1 MSTGEFWEK
10 ETLDM
15 VDKVLDFGKKLLERI
30 KEWWNKFQPK
40 QKTLIIGIAVVI
52 LLAIAILV
60 AVLTKKQYVNIA
72 NCESTKEAAA
82 VKELLDGQGMDY
94 NVTKDGLHFEVVSS
108 QESDARLLLGSN
120 KIPTAGYTIDDVL
133 NGSFST
139 TEADKQKRYKL
150 FIESQMEDDIKSMT
164 AVKTATCQLTI
175 PDDNGTLIAQNRET
189 YAGVILELNEGAAFD
204 EENAAAIARYI
215 ATALGNDTTDNVTI
229 TDVSGKTWFPVEQ
242 TYSTIERADNMMML
256 KQEAESLIKN
266 EVRQVLFGTNEFN
279 QIEVAANISMD
290 FSQKEVVSHEYST
303 PDDEHDQGLL
313 AHEEVFQS
321 TATDGVGDVPGTDSN
336 SETDYLISEQT
347 GTNSSTYERRSDYLP
362 NETITTTKGATGTVM
377 YNNSSVSV
385 AAVRYRVVRE
395 QDVRLQGLLAGISWE
410 EYKLANNERIK
421 LEVDEDL
428 VGMVANATGIPTRNI
443 SLVAYEEVQFID
455 EIQSTVE
462 LKDIVQIVL
471 IVIILTLLAF
481 VVIMS
486 LRTKKEVEEEE
497 ELAVEDLL
505 QSNIDELEGIETEQ
519 KSEARK
525 LIENFVEENPEA
537 VATLLRNWLDED
549 WG

>member
-1 MSTGEFWEK
+1 
-10 ETLDM
+10 M
-15 VDKVLDFGKKLLERI
+15 VDKVLDFGKKLMERF

-40 QKTLIIGIAVVI
+40 QKTLIIGIAAVI

-60 AVLTKKQYVNIA
+60 AVLTQKKYVSVA

-82 VKELLDGQGMDY
+82 VRDLLDGENITY
-94 NVTKDGLHFEVVSS
+94 NVSTDGLNFEVLEN
-108 QESDARLLLGSN
+108 QESDARLLLGAN
-120 KIPTAGYTIDDVL
+120 NIPSAAYTIDDVL

-150 FIESQMEDDIKSMT
+150 FIEAQIEEDVASMK
-164 AVKTATCQLTI
+164 AVKTASCQLTI

-189 YAGVILELNEGAAFD
+189 YASVLLELNDNTAFD
-204 EENAAAIARYI
+204 EENAAAVARYI
-215 ATALGNDTTDNVTI
+215 ATALGNATTDNVTI
-229 TDVSGKTWFPVEQ
+229 TDVNGKILFPVEQ
-242 TYSTIERADNMMML
+242 TYSTIDKADNMMTL
-256 KQEAESLIKN
+256 NQDAESMIKN

-279 QIEVAANISMD
+279 QIEVGANVSMD
-290 FSQKEVVSHEYST
+290 FSQKEITQHNYST

-313 AHEEVFQS
+313 AHEEVYQS
-321 TATDGVGDVPGTDSN
+321 TANDGLGGVPGTDSN
-336 SETDYLISEQT
+336 SETDYMINEST

-362 NETITTTKGATGTVM
+362 NEEIIKTTAAAGTIV
-377 YNNSSVSV
+377 YNDSSVSV

-395 QDVRLQGLLAGISWE
+395 EDVRLQGLLDGISWE
-410 EYKLANNERIK
+410 EYKLANNERVK
-421 LEVDEDL
+421 LDIDEDL
-428 VGMVANATGIPTRNI
+428 VSMVANATGIPTRNV

-455 EIQSTVE
+455 TIQSSVE

-486 LRTKKEVEEEE
+486 LRTKREVEEEE

-505 QSNIDELEGIETEQ
+505 QSNLDELEGIETEQ

>member
-1 MSTGEFWEK
+1 
-10 ETLDM
+10 M

-40 QKTLIIGIAVVI
+40 QKTLIIGIIAVI

-60 AVLTKKQYVNIA
+60 AVLTKKQYVTVA

-82 VKELLDGQGMDY
+82 VRDLLDGEGIAY
-94 NVTKDGLHFEVVSS
+94 NVSKDGLNFEVVDSR
-108 QESDARLLLGSN
+108 ESDARLLLGSN
-120 KIPTAGYTIDDVL
+120 NIPTAGYTIDDVL

-150 FIESQMEDDIKSMT
+150 FIEGQIEEDVASLK
-164 AVKTATCQLTI
+164 AVKTASCQLTI

-189 YAGVILELNEGAAFD
+189 YASILLDLNEGITFD
-204 EENAAAIARYI
+204 EEKAAAVARYI
-215 ATALGNDTTDNVTI
+215 ATALGNPTTDNVTI
-229 TDVSGKTWFPVEQ
+229 TDVNGKIWFPVEQ
-242 TYSTIERADNMMML
+242 SYSTIEKADNMMML

-266 EVRQVLFGTNEFN
+266 EVRQVLLGTNEFN
-279 QIEVAANISMD
+279 QIEVGTNIAMD
-290 FSQKEVVSHEYST
+290 FSQREITQHNYST

-313 AHEEVFQS
+313 AHEEVYQS
-321 TATDGVGDVPGTDSN
+321 NATDGLGGVPGTDSN
-336 SETDYLISEQT
+336 SEEDYMIDESS
-347 GTNSSTYERRSDYLP
+347 GTRSNTYERKSDYLP
-362 NETITTTKGATGTVM
+362 NEEIIKTTPATGTIV
-377 YNNSSVSV
+377 YNDSSISV

-395 QDVRLQGLLAGISWE
+395 EDVRIQGFLDGISWE
-410 EYKLANNERIK
+410 EYKLANNGKTK
-421 LEVDEDL
+421 LEIDEDL
-428 VGMVANATGIPTRNI
+428 VGMVSNATGIPTKNV
-443 SLVAYEEVQFID
+443 SFVAYEEVQFID
-455 EIQSTVE
+455 TIQSSVE
-462 LKDIVQIVL
+462 LKDIIQIVL

-486 LRTKKEVEEEE
+486 LRTRKEVEEEE

-505 QSNIDELEGIETEQ
+505 QSHVDELEGIETEQ
-519 KSEARK
+519 KSEARR